1 MTPSQAFELIQRSN
15 PQRIDET
22 TALLTC
28 VCQIASAEDQTCW
41 SDLTKA
47 NTHWV
52 SAKLKEIGND
62 DEFEPSRMP
71 EVGEEFNLVIVKNL
85 HDNILDIFF
94 PTEIFSRNE
103 EFHDENFDRF
113 RLVRVAGIEEKGAFS
128 TKNAFYRSWIEG
140 AEPVLRQQDDPLPN
154 PKGFVR
160 DYSAKAILPLDLRTW
175 IVDKYPENT
184 KSAFFQ
190 VWMRRSFSELLSS
203 LVNRLD
209 WSGEEVKYYLDGP
222 PSVEFHIDDAEGKRL
237 QAYFNE
243 AAEWVFGNASR
254 DAEARHELF
263 SHELAREYRSD
274 EFASLDSQCLRS
286 AQAAYRA
293 YIKHKSSDAIEA
305 LAKLRVSVIEET
317 QKISDRGHELAK
329 SMWRDIA
336 VAGTPLILR
345 LLSNSTDAGDISKK
359 LAYVAAA
366 FLAVSILSQWFL
378 NERWLWSQG
387 KAREVWKTKLHIAI
401 TKQELGEIADTPIA
415 RSKFDYRVVAISVS
429 LIYLGMIV
437 ILWRYASGAIQIG

>member
-1 MTPSQAFELIQRSN
+1 M
-15 PQRIDET
+15 
-22 TALLTC
+22 
-28 VCQIASAEDQTCW
+28 
-41 SDLTKA
+41 
-47 NTHWV
+47 
-52 SAKLKEIGND
+52 
-62 DEFEPSRMP
+62 
-71 EVGEEFNLVIVKNL
+71 
-85 HDNILDIFF
+85 
-94 PTEIFSRNE
+94 
-103 EFHDENFDRF
+103 
-113 RLVRVAGIEEKGAFS
+113 
-128 TKNAFYRSWIEG
+128 NAFYRPWTDRV
-140 AEPVLRQQDDPLPN
+140 EPVLRQQDDPLPN

-175 IVDKYPENT
+175 IVDKYPKST

-190 VWMRRSFSELLSS
+190 AWMRRSFCELLSS
-203 LVNRLD
+203 LVNRVD

-222 PSVEFHIDDAEGKRL
+222 PSVEFYINDADSERL
-237 QAYFNE
+237 QTYFNE
-243 AAEWVFGNASR
+243 AAEWVFGDASR

-274 EFASLDSQCLRS
+274 EFASMDSQCLRS

-305 LAKLRVSVIEET
+305 LAKLRVSIIDET

-345 LLSNSTDAGDISKK
+345 LLSSSNDASDISKK

-366 FLAVSILSQWFL
+366 FLAVSISSQWFL

-387 KAREVWKTKLHIAI
+387 RAREVWKTKLHIAI
-401 TKQELGEIADTPIA
+401 TKQELGEIADAPIA
-415 RSKFDYRVVAISVS
+415 RSKFDYRAVAIVVS
-429 LIYLGMIV
+429 LIYIGMIV